1 MSKPMLQRGTNF
13 SHWMADSPATLAQ
26 RGLCYDDFARMA
38 RYGAD
43 HIRLNI
49 SHHMIECDRP
59 PYGLRSDGLAVVD
72 RAIEWARRAGLAV
85 ILDLHNAAGM
95 SFMTPEANAIWVDPV
110 QQARF
115 AGIWRG
121 LAQRY
126 AAPAYDH
133 LAFELLNEP
142 TATDPADWN
151 HIARLGLE
159 AVRAVDSERIVLI
172 GSNSWNV
179 PCTFPDLED
188 FRDPH
193 VRYVFHWYEPFIFT
207 HQRAP
212 WVDHLMRLNM
222 VVEYPTDMPD
232 LSDLA
237 ATLPRADWREQTMLF
252 SEAKLGFPRM
262 EEWLKPVL
270 EFRERTGAPVFCSEF
285 GAYEAAPMPS
295 RVNWYRDAVAL
306 FRTHDIGWSNWDYIG
321 DFGIVGWD
329 RADKPFREILF
340 PGPAEPSS

>member
-1 MSKPMLQRGTNF
+1 MTTPILQRGTNF
-13 SHWMADSPATLAQ
+13 SHWMADSPATLAK

-49 SHHMIECDRP
+49 EHAMIAFEQP
-59 PYGLRSDGLAVVD
+59 PYGLQSSGLAVLD
-72 RAIEWARRAGLAV
+72 RAIEWARTAGLAV
-85 ILDLHNAAGM
+85 ILDLHTAPGM
-95 SFMTPEANAIWVDPV
+95 CFMTPDTNAIWTDAGL
-110 QQARF
+110 QARF

-126 AAPAYDH
+126 KAPAYDH
-133 LAFELLNEP
+133 VAFELLNEP
-142 TATDPADWN
+142 TAADNADWN
-151 HIARLGLE
+151 RIARIGLE
-159 AVRAVDSERIVLI
+159 AVRAVDSERTVLI

-188 FRDPH
+188 FSDAN

-212 WVDHLMRLNM
+212 WVDHLMLLNM
-222 VVEYPTDMPD
+222 TVEYPTQMPD
-232 LSDLA
+232 LSALA
-237 ATLPRADWREQTMLF
+237 ATLPREDWREQTMLF
-252 SEAKLGFPRM
+252 SGVKLGMARM

-270 EFRERTGAPVFCSEF
+270 AFRERTGGKLFCSEF

-295 RVNWYRDAVAL
+295 RINWYRETVEL
-306 FRTHDIGWSNWDYIG
+306 FRKHDIGWSNWDFMG

-329 RADKPFREILF
+329 REEQPFREILF
-340 PGPAEPSS
+340 PGK

>member
-1 MSKPMLQRGTNF
+1 MPKPVLQRGTNF
-13 SHWMADSPATLAQ
+13 SHWMADSPATLAR

-49 SHHMIECDRP
+49 SHAMIECDRL

-72 RAIEWARRAGLAV
+72 RAVEWARRAGLAV

-95 SFMTPEANAIWVDPV
+95 SFMTPE
-110 QQARF
+110 
-115 AGIWRG
+115 
-121 LAQRY
+121 
-126 AAPAYDH
+126 YDH

-142 TATDPADWN
+142 TAADPADWN
-151 HIARLGLE
+151 RIARLGLE
-159 AVRAVDSERIVLI
+159 AVRVVDSERIVLI

-188 FRDPH
+188 FHDPH

-222 VVEYPTDMPD
+222 VVDYPADMPD
-232 LSDLA
+232 LSALA
-237 ATLPRADWREQTMLF
+237 ATLPREDWREQTMLF

-270 EFRERTGAPVFCSEF
+270 DFRERTGAPVFCSEF

-295 RVNWYRDAVAL
+295 RVNWYRDTVEL
-306 FRTHDIGWSNWDYIG
+306 FRKHDIGWSNWDYIG
-321 DFGIVGWD
+321 DFGIVDWH
-329 RADKPFREILF
+329 REDKPFREILF
-340 PGPAEPSS
+340 PEKG

>member
-1 MSKPMLQRGTNF
+1 MTQPILQRGTNF
-13 SHWMADSPATLAQ
+13 SHWMAESPARLAG
-26 RGLCYDDFARMA
+26 RLLYDDFARMA

-49 SHHMIECDRP
+49 AHQMLVYEQP
-59 PYGLRSDGLAVVD
+59 PYGLKSSGLAVLD
-72 RAIEWARRAGLAV
+72 RAIEWARKAGLSV
-85 ILDLHNAAGM
+85 ILDLHTTPGM
-95 SFMTPEANAIWVDPV
+95 CFMTPDANNIWTDTE

-126 AAPAYDH
+126 KTPAYEH
-133 LAFELLNEP
+133 VAFELLNEP
-142 TATDPADWN
+142 TAANNADWN
-151 HIARLGLE
+151 PIARMGLE

-179 PCTFPDLED
+179 PNTFPDLED
-188 FRDPH
+188 FGDPN

-212 WVDHLMRLNM
+212 WVDHLMKLNM
-222 VVEYPTDMPD
+222 VVEYPADMPD
-232 LSDLA
+232 LSPLA
-237 ATLPRADWREQTMLF
+237 ATLPREDWREQTMLF
-252 SEAKLGFPRM
+252 SEVKLGYARM

-270 EFRERTGAPVFCSEF
+270 EFRERTGGKLFCSEF

-295 RVNWYRDAVAL
+295 RINWYRDAVEL
-306 FRTHDIGWSNWDYIG
+306 FRKHDIGWSNWDYMG

-329 RADKPFREILF
+329 REDKPFRKILF
-340 PGPAEPSS
+340 PEG